1 MRILAIETSC
11 DETAVALISNDGGR
25 FLVEESL
32 VSSQIATHA
41 KYGGVVPE
49 VAARLHVKVL
59 PRMIEVL
66 TNWKST
72 GIDAVAVTAGPGLA
86 TSLRVGIETA
96 KALTVSWGV
105 PLVPVDHIEGHI
117 FANFLV
123 SPDSKFLNSS
133 IPQFPALCLVVSGG
147 HTELVLMK
155 SFGEY
160 EIIGR
165 TRDDA
170 AGECFDKSAA
180 LLGLPYPGGPEI
192 SCAAENGRRYAY
204 ELPRPMIDSPDF
216 DFSFSGLKTAMKRLV
231 EDVSFER
238 NDNTIADA
246 SASFEESVV
255 DVLISKTR
263 RAAETYSVASIL
275 LCGGVAANKRL
286 RERLVA
292 SFQNTSVVVM
302 IPELKYAG
310 DNAAMIGAAGLM
322 RLGFGQT
329 AADPYSVDAYP
340 SHQIGG
346 VWD

>member
-1 MRILAIETSC
+1 MSVWFSGVFVNSRAVCYISPMRILAIETSC

-147 HTELVLMK
+147 HTELISDETPVNTT
-155 SFGEY
+155 SSGER
-160 EIIGR
+160 G
-165 TRDDA
+165 TM
-170 AGECFDKSAA
+170 
-180 LLGLPYPGGPEI
+180 
-192 SCAAENGRRYAY
+192 RR
-204 ELPRPMIDSPDF
+204 R
-216 DFSFSGLKTAMKRLV
+216 
-231 EDVSFER
+231 
-238 NDNTIADA
+238 
-246 SASFEESVV
+246 
-255 DVLISKTR
+255 
-263 RAAETYSVASIL
+263 
-275 LCGGVAANKRL
+275 CG
-286 RERLVA
+286 
-292 SFQNTSVVVM
+292 
-302 IPELKYAG
+302 
-310 DNAAMIGAAGLM
+310 
-322 RLGFGQT
+322 
-329 AADPYSVDAYP
+329 
-340 SHQIGG
+340 
-346 VWD
+346 